1 MNQASVFPNLPPV
14 PSLSSAD
21 LLNDVIREH
30 SRKLT
35 EQIAKQRLAAFP
47 PSSAKTFRRLSPSE
61 VCQILD
67 VSDDYLRQIAATVCP
82 LVPGQTRRT
91 YNLEDLGALRQAM
104 AERSRTPH
112 KFLRHRQK
120 TETAQIISIMNF
132 KGGSGKTTTSI
143 NLTQYLAIHGYR
155 TLAIDLDPQ
164 ASLTT
169 LFGLAP
175 ETAVGENQ
183 TLYGAIR
190 PDGDRAPISSVI
202 RKTYIPGL
210 DLIPAGIELMEFE
223 HSAPRDKS
231 ETVTFLSRISDALPA
246 IVDDYDVIV
255 IDCPP
260 QLGFLSLAA
269 LVASTSLLITVHS
282 QMLDVLS
289 MAQFLTM
296 LADILDVIAKVPNAP
311 KNSMMFD
318 WHRYLI
324 TRFEPT
330 DGPQHQMALFLRA
343 MFGGYVLNNP
353 TLKSTAISDAGL
365 TSQTI
370 YEVERSQFTRATY
383 DRAIESVNAVNEE
396 IVGLIRN
403 AWGRT

>member
-1 MNQASVFPNLPPV
+1 M
-14 PSLSSAD
+14 
-21 LLNDVIREH
+21 
-30 SRKLT
+30 
-35 EQIAKQRLAAFP
+35 
-47 PSSAKTFRRLSPSE
+47 
-61 VCQILD
+61 
-67 VSDDYLRQIAATVCP
+67 SDDYLRQIAATVCP
-82 LVPGQTRRT
+82 LVPGQSRRT
-91 YNLEDLGALRQAM
+91 YSLDDLGALRQAM

-120 TETAQIISIMNF
+120 TEAAQIISIMNF

-175 ETAVGENQ
+175 ETSVGENQ

-190 PDGDRAPISSVI
+190 HDSDRVPISSVI

-231 ETVTFLSRISDALPA
+231 ETVTFLSRISDVLPTV
-246 IVDDYDVIV
+246 VDDYDVIV

-311 KNSMMFD
+311 EKLHDVRLASLSHN
-318 WHRYLI
+318 
-324 TRFEPT
+324 
-330 DGPQHQMALFLRA
+330 ALRA
-343 MFGGYVLNNP
+343 YRRSATSNGAF
-353 TLKSTAISDAGL
+353 STGDVRRL
-365 TSQTI
+365 RPQQRDPQ
-370 YEVERSQFTRATY
+370 V
-383 DRAIESVNAVNEE
+383 DRHF
-396 IVGLIRN
+396 
-403 AWGRT
+403 

>member
-1 MNQASVFPNLPPV
+1 MNQASVFPDLPPV

-47 PSSAKTFRRLSPSE
+47 PSSTKTFRRLSPAE
-61 VCQILD
+61 ITQILG

-82 LVPGQTRRT
+82 LVPGQSRRT
-91 YNLEDLGALRQAM
+91 YSLDDLGALRQAM

-120 TETAQIISIMNF
+120 TEAAQIISIMNF

-175 ETAVGENQ
+175 ETSVGENQ

-190 PDGDRAPISSVI
+190 HDSDRVPISSVI

-231 ETVTFLSRISDALPA
+231 ETVSFLSRISDVLPTV
-246 IVDDYDVIV
+246 VDDYDVII

-311 KNSMMFD
+311 RNSMMFD

-343 MFGGYVLNNP
+343 MFGGYVLNNA

-365 TSQTI
+365 TSSNNL
-370 YEVERSQFTRATY
+370 RS
-383 DRAIESVNAVNEE
+383 
-396 IVGLIRN
+396 
-403 AWGRT
+403 